1 MLNNNLKAL
10 IINDFKLLFIS
21 INSSFDIF
29 TKCQKSKKLMY
40 VHIMLGKVVPKNEK

>member
-29 TKCQKSKKLMY
+29 TKCQKSKKIDVCTHY
-40 VHIMLGKVVPKNEK
+40 VGKGSTQK